1 MRKLLYLPHWQKPSR
16 YGCLICEERTRNSQ
30 NTNNCY
36 LMIKP
41 TSKQNKRMGSN
52 RDMENE
58 EQGSMDNDLH
68 KLFLEELAAVYNAEQ
83 QLTKALPKLAKAAE
97 SEELREAFEQHLEE
111 TEEHISR
118 LEQVTKQL
126 GE

>member
-1 MRKLLYLPHWQKPSR
+1 M
-16 YGCLICEERTRNSQ
+16 
-30 NTNNCY
+30 
-36 LMIKP
+36 
-41 TSKQNKRMGSN
+41 SKQRASGSN
-52 RDMENE
+52 TSRRSKNTSGEENE
-58 EQGSMDNDLH
+58 GNKMDNDLH
-68 KLFLEELAAVYNAEQ
+68 KLFLEELADVYNAEQ

-126 GE
+126 GENMKRKTCAAMKGLVEEGE